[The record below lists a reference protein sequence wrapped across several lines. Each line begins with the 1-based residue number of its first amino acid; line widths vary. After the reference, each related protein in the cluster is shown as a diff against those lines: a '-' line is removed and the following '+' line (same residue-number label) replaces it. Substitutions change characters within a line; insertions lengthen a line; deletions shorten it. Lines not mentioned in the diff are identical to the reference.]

1 MGYISPLVH
10 PSQSSNLTYLCGKW
24 IDDLEKLMQSF
35 HEYGFVHGDLREPNI
50 LCDGETAMLIDFDW
64 GGKVGD
70 SEAYNTTAWLC
81 PELTD
86 GRHGAD
92 PKITKND
99 NRRVLQN
106 T

>member
-1 MGYISPLVH
+1 MDYISPPVH

-70 SEAYNTTAWLC
+70 SEAYNTIA
-81 PELTD
+81 
-86 GRHGAD
+86 
-92 PKITKND
+92 
-99 NRRVLQN
+99 
-106 T
+106 